1 MTHPLRWRAD
11 LALVFV
17 CMIWGATFVLV
28 KEALADVSTLLFLAV
43 RFALAAAALALVFL
57 GPIRRAGNR
66 AHAVRGGIV
75 AGFFLFSGYVL
86 QTFGLKLTTASKAA
100 FITALYIPLVPV
112 LSAFVHRRAPQW
124 AEAAGVLLAALGM
137 GLMTA
142 HRNLLEVS
150 LGDMLVAGCAVAFAV
165 HIVVLGHFARA
176 ADTGTLAVTQIAT
189 CAVLAAALFWWAE
202 PMRVIWSG
210 RVWLALAVTS
220 LLATALAFSL
230 QTWAQRFSSA
240 TRTALLFAMEPVFA
254 WVTSWLVAGETLTG
268 RTLAGAALIL
278 GGIVI
283 VELKPFGTPAVP
295 DIQGRTSN

>member
-1 MTHPLRWRAD
+1 MTPHLRWRAD

-17 CMIWGATFVLV
+17 CLVWGATFVLV

-43 RFALAAAALALVFL
+43 RFTLAAAALGLVFL
-57 GPIRRAGNR
+57 RPIRNAGNR
-66 AHAVRGGIV
+66 AHAVRGGVI
-75 AGFFLFSGYVL
+75 AGFFLFAGYVL
-86 QTFGLKLTTASKAA
+86 QTFGLKLTSASKAA

-112 LSAFVHRRAPQW
+112 LSAFFHRKAPQS
-124 AEAAGVLLAALGM
+124 AESTGVLMAAVGM

-150 LGDMLVAGCAVAFAV
+150 LGDVLVAGCAVAFAV

-189 CAVLAAALFWWAE
+189 CALLAAALFWWAE
-202 PMRVIWSG
+202 PMRVRWSG
-210 RVWLALAVTS
+210 RVWLALGVTS

-230 QTWAQRFSSA
+230 QTWAQRYSSA

-268 RTLAGAALIL
+268 RTLGGAALIL
-278 GGIVI
+278 SGIVLA
-283 VELKPFGTPAVP
+283 ELKPFGAPA
-295 DIQGRTSN
+295 RTH

>member
-1 MTHPLRWRAD
+1 
-11 LALVFV
+11 
-17 CMIWGATFVLV
+17 MIWGATFVLV
-28 KEALADVSTLLFLAV
+28 KEALADISTLLFLAV
-43 RFALAAAALALVFL
+43 RFTLAAAALTLVFL
-57 GPIRRAGNR
+57 GPLRRAGNR
-66 AHAVRGGIV
+66 AHAVRGGVI
-75 AGFFLFSGYVL
+75 AGIFLFSGYLL

-112 LSAFVHRRAPQW
+112 LSASFHRKAPQS
-124 AEAAGVLLAALGM
+124 AEAAGVVLAALGM

-150 LGDMLVAGCAVAFAV
+150 LGDLLVAGCAVAFAL

-189 CAVLAAALFWWAE
+189 CALLAAGLFWWAE
-202 PMRVIWSG
+202 PFRAHWSG

-220 LLATALAFSL
+220 LLATALAFAV
-230 QTWAQRFSSA
+230 QTWAQRYSSP

-278 GGIVI
+278 AGIVLA
-283 VELKPFGTPAVP
+283 ELKPFGAGAR
-295 DIQGRTSN
+295 IN

>member
-1 MTHPLRWRAD
+1 MTPHLRWRAD

-28 KEALADVSTLLFLAV
+28 KEALADVSTLLFLAL
-43 RFALAAAALALVFL
+43 RFALAAAALAVVFL
-57 GPIRRAGNR
+57 GPMQRAGNR
-66 AHAVRGGIV
+66 AHAVRGGVI
-75 AGFFLFSGYVL
+75 AGVFLFCGYVL

-112 LSAFVHRRAPQW
+112 LGAFFHRKAPQS
-124 AEAAGVLLAALGM
+124 AEAVGVAIAALGM

-150 LGDMLVAGCAVAFAV
+150 LGDVLVAGCAVAFAV

-189 CAVLAAALFWWAE
+189 CAVLAAGLFWWAE
-202 PMRVIWSG
+202 PMHVRWSG
-210 RVWLALAVTS
+210 RVWLALGVTS

-268 RTLAGAALIL
+268 RTLGGAALIL
-278 GGIVI
+278 SGIVLA
-283 VELKPFGTPAVP
+283 ELKPFGTTKHP
-295 DIQGRTSN
+295 SS

>member
-1 MTHPLRWRAD
+1 LKIGRSLETRPAAD

-17 CMIWGATFVLV
+17 CMVWGSTFVLV

-43 RFALAAAALALVFL
+43 RFTLAAAALVLVFC

-66 AHAVRGGIV
+66 AHAVRGGVV

-112 LSAFVHRRAPQW
+112 LSAFFHRKMPQS
-124 AEAAGVLLAALGM
+124 AEAVGVALAALGM
-137 GLMTA
+137 ALMTA
-142 HRNLLEVS
+142 HRSLLEVS
-150 LGDMLVAGCAVAFAV
+150 LGDILVAGCAVAFAL

-176 ADTGTLAVTQIAT
+176 ADTGTLAVAQIAT
-189 CAVLAAALFWWAE
+189 CALLAAALFWWAE
-202 PMRVIWSG
+202 PMRVRWSD
-210 RVWLALAVTS
+210 RVWLALGVTS

-268 RTLAGAALIL
+268 RTLGGAALIL
-278 GGIVI
+278 SGIVLA
-283 VELKPFGTPAVP
+283 ELKPFGARPRIT
-295 DIQGRTSN
+295 

>member
-1 MTHPLRWRAD
+1 MTPHLRWRAD

-43 RFALAAAALALVFL
+43 RFTLAAAALTLVFL

-66 AHAVRGGIV
+66 AHAIRGGVI
-75 AGFFLFSGYVL
+75 AGVFLFSGYVL

-112 LSAFVHRRAPQW
+112 LGAFFHRKAPRS
-124 AEAAGVLLAALGM
+124 AEAAGVALAALGM

-150 LGDMLVAGCAVAFAV
+150 LGDVLVAGCAVAFAV

-189 CAVLAAALFWWAE
+189 CAVLAAGLFCWAE
-202 PMRVIWSG
+202 PMHVRWSG
-210 RVWLALAVTS
+210 RVWLALGVTS

-268 RTLAGAALIL
+268 RTLGGAALIL
-278 GGIVI
+278 SGIVLA
-283 VELKPFGTPAVP
+283 ELKPFGTTKYP
-295 DIQGRTSN
+295 SS